1 MTVAIHLRF
10 GEQAWTS
17 QSQSQS
23 QSPSE
28 FGSESTLDPEV
39 VSDTEIIRRVL
50 AGETESF
57 GVLVRR
63 HQSRLFALARRY
75 LRREEDVADL
85 VQDVLVKAFSRL
97 NSWRGEAPFEHW
109 LMRMATRACLDALRS
124 QRRQR
129 EESLCD
135 LSAEEN
141 EWLDRHAASPD
152 RSDHHAEAARSLVRK
167 IFEQLSPAH
176 RLVLTLL
183 ELEDRSVKEI
193 SLITGW
199 SQTLVKVRAF
209 RARAEMKRVLSRLQT
224 DTFL

>member
-1 MTVAIHLRF
+1 
-10 GEQAWTS
+10 
-17 QSQSQS
+17 
-23 QSPSE
+23 
-28 FGSESTLDPEV
+28 
-39 VSDTEIIRRVL
+39 
-50 AGETESF
+50 
-57 GVLVRR
+57 
-63 HQSRLFALARRY
+63 LFTLARRY

-97 NSWRGEAPFEHW
+97 DSWRGEAPFEHW

-129 EESLCD
+129 EDSLSD
-135 LSAEEN
+135 LSGEEN
-141 EWLDRHAASPD
+141 EWLDRHAVSPD
-152 RSDHHAEAARSLVRK
+152 QGDHHAEAARSLVRK
-167 IFEQLSPAH
+167 VFEQLSPAH
-176 RLVLTLL
+176 RLVLTLF

-193 SLITGW
+193 SEITGW